1 MGTNII
7 ITQPNGNRVPM
18 QNRRT
23 ATGIT
28 SAKQN
33 WGLNAEDT
41 VDITIESPFPQTYN
55 IGDKITVFGRDYK
68 LNRLPSVK
76 KTGMHQFNIPCNSR
90 VCNMTCSALHT
101 T

>member
-41 VDITIESPFPQTYN
+41 VDITIESPFRKP
-55 IGDKITVFGRDYK
+55 ITLAIK
-68 LNRLPSVK
+68 S
-76 KTGMHQFNIPCNSR
+76 PCLGVIIS
-90 VCNMTCSALHT
+90 
-101 T
+101 

>member
-41 VDITIESPFPQTYN
+41 VDIIIESPFPQTYN
-55 IGDKITVFGRDYK
+55 IGDKITVFEPLAVGQE
-68 LNRLPSVK
+68 NRNAPISIYLAIR
-76 KTGMHQFNIPCNSR
+76 GCAI
-90 VCNMTCSALHT
+90 
-101 T
+101 